1 MKTSSGFITL
11 LGVAAFILA
20 RCSSGTSS
28 GASDASVNGDT
39 DACAAY
45 CQKELEC
52 AADWFD
58 DFFGTMEK
66 CTDNCVEGKDIS
78 AVLACTLECDNNL
91 PCEDW
96 LACET
101 TCYDTGGG
109 DADADADGDAD
120 VEPSGFC
127 AGHDSEK
134 TYDGD
139 FTLKNSN
146 DLEAFADYTCI
157 TGNLELDASALTSL
171 ALADLEAVGGNL
183 SIQHTPLESLE
194 LGALKKVGDNLH
206 IILNTA
212 LASVDL
218 GSLAEVAAFI
228 NVFSNDALTE
238 LRLPSFT
245 KAGWALF
252 IYSNDSLLS
261 ITADSLETSDGKL
274 EIHSHRK
281 LSEISMSALRSVGAN
296 LSIYDNSTLPT
307 CAAIDLRDQ
316 VPNTGSVCIRGNLA
330 DNCDDDT
337 SGCEEP

>member
-11 LGVAAFILA
+11 LGMATFILA

-28 GASDASVNGDT
+28 GASDASVNDDT

-52 AADWFD
+52 ASDWFD
-58 DFFGTMEK
+58 NFFGTMEK

-78 AVLACTLECDNNL
+78 AVLSCTLECDNDL

-101 TCYDTGGG
+101 VCYDTGGG

-127 AGHDSEK
+127 AGYASEK
-134 TYDGD
+134 THDGD
-139 FTLKNSN
+139 FSLKNPN
-146 DLEAFADYTCI
+146 DLETFVDITCI

-171 ALADLEAVGGNL
+171 ALTNLEAVGGNL
-183 SIQHTPLESLE
+183 SIQHTPLENLE
-194 LGALKKVGDNLH
+194 LSALKRVGDNLH

-218 GSLAEVAAFI
+218 GSLAEVAAFT

-238 LRLPSFT
+238 LRLPNLT

-261 ITADSLETSDGKL
+261 ISADSLETVDGKL
-274 EIHSHRK
+274 EIHSHGK
-281 LSEISMSALRSVGAN
+281 LNAISMSALRSIGAN
-296 LSIYDNSTLPT
+296 LSIYDNTALPT
-307 CAAIDLRDQ
+307 CAAIDLKDQ
-316 VPNTGSVCIRGNLA
+316 VPNTGDVCIHGNLT
-330 DNCDDDT
+330 DDCDDDT